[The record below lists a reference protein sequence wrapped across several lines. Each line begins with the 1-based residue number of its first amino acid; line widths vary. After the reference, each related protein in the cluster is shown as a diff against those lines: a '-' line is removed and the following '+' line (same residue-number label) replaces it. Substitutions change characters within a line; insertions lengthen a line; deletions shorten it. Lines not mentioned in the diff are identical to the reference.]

1 MGCRF
6 CWDTCP
12 FPLPSPSPRWAA
24 GSLVSGA
31 GHLHDQLH
39 LRRASRGSGLL
50 AAGGPLPEIGVTVFV
65 INIRYMLMSLSLSQR
80 LEGMSLGKRLLVAN
94 GVTDEIFFLAMQ
106 KPGNRLSGW
115 FFTGL
120 ALGPYAGWVGG
131 TLAGALAGAVL
142 PASLTSALGVALYA
156 MFIAIV
162 IPTVRDSSRVA
173 LVVALAVLL
182 SCLFHYVPGLNAVP
196 SGWALILAA
205 VTASAVGAW
214 RFPHVEPQGVPPR
227 EHACILCPR
236 RPGYGR
242 GDVYSPGASPVADAP
257 PGGEP
262 VLAVLSV
269 LHALRRAGRHDL
281 PCDFGG
287 DGHPWSAAVGMA
299 VALILAYLRLNLLPV
314 ALASTASVFV
324 VEWAMGLYR

>member
-1 MGCRF
+1 MKGLTCRMS
-6 CWDTCP
+6 DSTP
-12 FPLPSPSPRWAA
+12 
-24 GSLVSGA
+24 
-31 GHLHDQLH
+31 
-39 LRRASRGSGLL
+39 RRALFVQGLRYGLPILLGYVPVSFAFAVTAVGSGLPWYLVLAISMTNFTSAGQAAGSGLL

-182 SCLFHYVPGLNAVP
+182 SCLFHYVPGLSAVP

-214 RFPHVEPQGVPPR
+214 RFPHVEPQG
-227 EHACILCPR
+227 
-236 RPGYGR
+236 
-242 GDVYSPGASPVADAP
+242 GA
-257 PGGEP
+257 
-262 VLAVLSV
+262 
-269 LHALRRAGRHDL
+269 
-281 PCDFGG
+281 
-287 DGHPWSAAVGMA
+287 
-299 VALILAYLRLNLLPV
+299 
-314 ALASTASVFV
+314 AS
-324 VEWAMGLYR
+324 

>member
-1 MGCRF
+1 MKQKS
-6 CWDTCP
+6 P
-12 FPLPSPSPRWAA
+12 FREGLRDGLPICVGYIPISFAFGMMARQSGLPVWAA
-24 GSLVSGA
+24 VLISLSNFTSA
-31 GHLHDQLH
+31 GQIAGTNLIL
-39 LRRASRGSGLL
+39 
-50 AAGGPLPEIGVTVFV
+50 AGGAYVEIAVTTFV

-214 RFPHVEPQGVPPR
+214 RFPHVEPQG
-227 EHACILCPR
+227 
-236 RPGYGR
+236 
-242 GDVYSPGASPVADAP
+242 GA
-257 PGGEP
+257 
-262 VLAVLSV
+262 
-269 LHALRRAGRHDL
+269 
-281 PCDFGG
+281 
-287 DGHPWSAAVGMA
+287 
-299 VALILAYLRLNLLPV
+299 
-314 ALASTASVFV
+314 AS
-324 VEWAMGLYR
+324 

>member
-1 MGCRF
+1 MKGLTCRMS
-6 CWDTCP
+6 D
-12 FPLPSPSPRWAA
+12 SSPRRARFVQGLRYGLPILLGYVPVSFAFAVTAVGSGLPWYLVLAISMTNFTSAGQAA
-24 GSLVSGA
+24 
-31 GHLHDQLH
+31 
-39 LRRASRGSGLL
+39 GSGLL
-50 AAGGPLPEIGVTVFV
+50 AAGGALPEIGVTVFV

-106 KPGNRLSGW
+106 KPGSRLSGW

-131 TLAGALAGAVL
+131 TLAGALVGAVL

-162 IPTVRDSSRVA
+162 IPTVRDSYRVA

-214 RFPHVEPQGVPPR
+214 RFPHTEPEG
-227 EHACILCPR
+227 
-236 RPGYGR
+236 
-242 GDVYSPGASPVADAP
+242 GA
-257 PGGEP
+257 
-262 VLAVLSV
+262 
-269 LHALRRAGRHDL
+269 
-281 PCDFGG
+281 
-287 DGHPWSAAVGMA
+287 
-299 VALILAYLRLNLLPV
+299 
-314 ALASTASVFV
+314 AS
-324 VEWAMGLYR
+324 